1 MKYLWNLILSLK
13 EVFLLF
19 LFQYLI
25 LFICF
30 IVFGPDKTIVIGSIL
45 FVVLQIIYV
54 VYKSRGIKFN
64 FDFKSYIPLVMLGI
78 GIAGVYNMI
87 LFKLGFANEVNSEVN
102 ILFSI
107 LCTGIMGPIFEE
119 FLFRYDLIKRLSLF
133 NDKKWFVILL
143 SSTIFAM
150 CHSGITTIIYA
161 FIVGII
167 NSYIYM
173 KNNDIIKPIIVHIAM
188 NTFVIFLT
196 GYNLYVLI
204 FSILLIVIST
214 TIMKCKK

>member
-1 MKYLWNLILSLK
+1 MKYLWKLILSLK

-54 VYKSRGIKFN
+54 VYKSRSIKFN

-87 LFKLGFANEVNSEVN
+87 LFKLGFANKVNSEVN

-143 SSTIFAM
+143 SSNIFAM